1 MIESKTFIP
10 KSTDADQKEVYRE
23 LALTQEEISKISRA
37 GTPDSCVSS
46 SQDD

>member
-10 KSTDADQKEVYRE
+10 KSTDADQEGAYRQ

-37 GTPDSCVSS
+37 GNPESGVSS
-46 SQDD
+46 SKDD